1 MYDVML
7 DEARLWLNEPPK
19 RKRKL
24 EAPPAPIEDYS
35 SAPLSDSDED
45 TEIDLVGKAKYRQQ
59 VMESGGFDVD
69 PLLLRYGKLQLY
81 GSAPDTILFS
91 KVGLH
96 CYNFDKGTNLQ
107 FRTVKKAYTEFVS
120 FLDYYITLEAMD
132 PLKNALVTFQTNA
145 WDAATKNKESLR
157 LITEVSRITGAGEE
171 TSQWDSDGVD
181 EFYKDDMSQ
190 WLEDDVLTGSNKL
203 QYYEVEESDL
213 RDNEWLYLYAEVA
226 LFSKSAID
234 LSAYLPVEMKRVV
247 VRTRE
252 EVEPSM
258 KLKSHNA
265 TFYMS
270 FKTRGGQDC
279 RGIVRRTMDGRPQHM
294 SLQVKSWVDK

>member
-7 DEARLWLNEPPK
+7 DEAKLWLDEPLQ

-24 EAPPAPIEDYS
+24 EAPPAPVEDYS
-35 SAPLSDSDED
+35 SAPISDSDED
-45 TEIDLVGKAKYRQQ
+45 NEVDLVEKEKYRQQ
-59 VMESGGFDVD
+59 VVESGGFDVD
-69 PLLLRYGKLQLY
+69 PLLLRYGKLQSY
-81 GSAPDTILFS
+81 GSAPDTILLS

-107 FRTVKKAYTEFVS
+107 FRTVKKANTEFIS
-120 FLDYYITLEAMD
+120 FLVYYITLEAMD
-132 PLKNALVTFQTNA
+132 PLNNALVSFQTSV

-157 LITEVSRITGAGEE
+157 LITELSRITGTGEE
-171 TSQWDSDGVD
+171 TSLWDSDGVD

-190 WLEDDVLTGSNKL
+190 WLEDDALTGSDKL
-203 QYYEVEESDL
+203 QYYEVKESDL

-226 LFSKSAID
+226 LFSKWAID

-252 EVEPSM
+252 DVEPHM

-270 FKTRGGQDC
+270 FKTRGGLEC
-279 RGIVRRTMDGRPQHM
+279 RGIIRRTSDGRPQHM
-294 SLQVKSWVDK
+294 SLQVKCWIDK